1 MNQMVSKVF
10 VDFWESNH
18 LAPYEVKRAKMVCFD
33 FYVIKLDIVRVM
45 ALMTQRETVK
55 SRENSV

>member
-10 VDFWESNH
+10 VDFWESDH

-55 SRENSV
+55 E